1 MLYASTKST
10 MKTEFGSGL
19 IKDEMFGNI
28 PVSEKKKLT
37 NVDSLQQSF
46 INLIKFS

>member
-19 IKDEMFGNI
+19 IKDEMFGNV
-28 PVSEKKKLT
+28 PVSTKKIIIYNKLT
-37 NVDSLQQSF
+37 NVDA
-46 INLIKFS
+46 